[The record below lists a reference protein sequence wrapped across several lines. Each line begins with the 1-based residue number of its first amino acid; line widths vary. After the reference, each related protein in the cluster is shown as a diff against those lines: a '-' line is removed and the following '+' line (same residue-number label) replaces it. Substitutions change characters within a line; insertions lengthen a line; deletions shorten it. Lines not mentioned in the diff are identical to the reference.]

1 MIPLPDIEKFMPAWV
16 CFGSMLFGFVAFITL
31 LIVLATSRRSN
42 SEEGTN

>member
-1 MIPLPDIEKFMPAWV
+1 MFALPEIEKFMPVWV

-42 SEEGTN
+42 SEERTN